1 MKVMRSRN
9 CNLRFLRRCTWITSA
24 PGEFL
29 QRSDRGVEV
38 AMLLLQARKLR
49 PKLAFFLFCHRRLV
63 APGTPVARS

>member
-24 PGEFL
+24 PGESWE
-29 QRSDRGVEV
+29 RRDRGIEV

-49 PKLAFFLFCHRRLV
+49 PKLAFFLVIAALV
-63 APGTPVARS
+63 APGTPLARS